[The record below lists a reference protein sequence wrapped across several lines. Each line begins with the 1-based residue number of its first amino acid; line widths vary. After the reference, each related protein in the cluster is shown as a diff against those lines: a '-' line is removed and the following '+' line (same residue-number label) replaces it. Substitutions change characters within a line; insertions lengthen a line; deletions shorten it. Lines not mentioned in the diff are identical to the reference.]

1 MRKRPVIFYVLLAVL
16 ILVGLLLA
24 ACGASSSQNQNDGLP
39 TSINENQTEGEL
51 ASTPSQSLPTVDASP
66 DAPNQVI
73 LPNVNVA
80 PNPEPTGAPE
90 VKTELEATD
99 PATVTLATGKP
110 QLVEFFAFW

>member
-1 MRKRPVIFYVLLAVL
+1 MRKRPVRFSVFVAVL
-16 ILVGLLLA
+16 ILAQLLLA
-24 ACGASSSQNQNDGLP
+24 ACGASSAQNPNAGLP
-39 TSINENQTEGEL
+39 TAIDENQTGGEL
-51 ASTPSQSLPTVDASP
+51 LSTPSQFVPTGDASP

-80 PNPEPTGAPE
+80 PYPEPTGAPE

-99 PATVTLATGKP
+99 PATVTLASGKP